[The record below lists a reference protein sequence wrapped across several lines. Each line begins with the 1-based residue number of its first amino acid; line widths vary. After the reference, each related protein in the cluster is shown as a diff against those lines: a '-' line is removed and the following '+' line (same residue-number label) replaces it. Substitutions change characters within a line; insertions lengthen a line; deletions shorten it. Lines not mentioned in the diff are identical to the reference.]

1 MAIQIAARMEPV
13 IHETI
18 VNKPV
23 IKLLVVDDRE
33 DNLFSIETILEKDDY
48 VVRTATSGREALKIL
63 LKEYD
68 FTLILMDVQMP
79 DLNGFETAELI
90 YERERLRRIPIIFI
104 TANDH
109 GEDSI
114 FKGYQLGGVDYIYKP
129 INPDL
134 LRAKVAV
141 FVELY
146 KKNNELL
153 VQERKLMTANKNL
166 EREIETRILSEEKI
180 NSLNQQM
187 AESIYQL
194 KVTNKELERFAFV
207 ASHDLQEP
215 IRKIM
220 VFSKMLRD
228 KYNDVFEPEAADLL
242 ERITKSSTRMQQ
254 LVKNLLEFSRTA
266 LDAGDFCDTDLNIL
280 LNNVLTDLDEY
291 IEQKKAIITADKLPT
306 LKVIPD
312 HFHQLFQNLIMNSL
326 KFCKQ
331 NIPPQITIGSERVK
345 GMHIPGITYDKY
357 DDHFFRISVTDNGI
371 GFEDKYHDQMFIV
384 FKRLHSAEQFE
395 GTGIGL
401 SICKKV
407 VEKHNGYLFASGK
420 PDEGATFTIVLP
432 AQQQN

>member
-1 MAIQIAARMEPV
+1 MESV
-13 IHETI
+13 IHETVI
-18 VNKPV
+18 TMPA

-33 DNLFSIETILEKDDY
+33 DNLFSIESILEKDRY
-48 VVRTATSGREALKIL
+48 QVRKARSGREALKIL
-63 LKEYD
+63 LKETD
-68 FTLILMDVQMP
+68 FTMILMDVQMP

-90 YERERLRRIPIIFI
+90 YARERLKQIPIIFI

-109 GEDSI
+109 GEESI

-146 KKNNELL
+146 KKNKELKA
-153 VQERKLMTANKNL
+153 QEDKLMAVNKNL
-166 EREIETRILSEEKI
+166 EKEIETRKLSEEKI
-180 NSLNQQM
+180 YTLNQQM

-215 IRKIM
+215 IRKIL

-228 KYNDVFEPEAADLL
+228 RHQGVFDADASDLL
-242 ERITKSSTRMQQ
+242 ERIIKSSTRMQQ
-254 LVKNLLEFSRTA
+254 LVKNLLEFSRAA
-266 LDAGDFCDTDLNIL
+266 LDSADFRDMDLNVL
-280 LNNVLTDLDEY
+280 LENVLTDLDEY
-291 IEQKKAIITADKLPT
+291 IADKNAVITADRLPT

-326 KFCKQ
+326 KFCKADT
-331 NIPPQITIGSERVK
+331 PPRITIGADRVK
-345 GMHIPGITYDKY
+345 GIHIPGLTYDKY
-357 DDHFFRISVTDNGI
+357 EDQFFRISVTDNGI
-371 GFEDKYHDQMFIV
+371 GFEEKYQDQMFIV
-384 FKRLHSAEQFE
+384 FKRLHSAGQFE

-407 VEKHNGYLFASGK
+407 VERHNGYIFATGR
-420 PDEGATFTIVLP
+420 PNEGATFTIVLP
-432 AQQQN
+432 AQTQN